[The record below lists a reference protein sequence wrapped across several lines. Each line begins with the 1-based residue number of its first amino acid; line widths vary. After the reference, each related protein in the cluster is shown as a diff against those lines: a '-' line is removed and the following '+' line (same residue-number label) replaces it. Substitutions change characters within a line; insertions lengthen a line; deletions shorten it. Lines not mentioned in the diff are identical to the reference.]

1 MRQRTATVSDPQ
13 GLHAQL
19 AHRLSAVAGGFAAS
33 IWLRFDGRRASLAS
47 PIQLLALRAPA
58 GGTVTVLAD
67 GLDELEALDAICA
80 LIAEPPT

>member
-1 MRQRTATVSDPQ
+1 MRNSRTGSRRSPAVSRRPS
-13 GLHAQL
+13 G
-19 AHRLSAVAGGFAAS
+19 
-33 IWLRFDGRRASLAS
+33 WRFDGRRASLAS